1 MFKNKKITGVIS
13 ALIAILMTVC
23 IVTVGG
29 AFAYGDD
36 TVVINEINFPDETW
50 RTIIKEKYSSD
61 GKVLTKEDVAGVTFI
76 SVSADA
82 RAVFGEDA
90 DVQIA
95 NIKGIEKLTDLKT
108 LRCGYVG
115 LETLD
120 VSAMPQL
127 TELTCEGNELTDIN
141 LTNNQA
147 LKIFNCAGNE
157 FETINVS
164 NLTGLTRFECYANHL
179 TALDVSALKALETL
193 SCFNNQLTALD
204 VSQNTALTSLKCARN
219 HLTSLDLSAN
229 TALKNITNYNIGS
242 QTVDAKALIDNGYY
256 TVNININNYENI
268 VSSNAD
274 HIEDVGG
281 VDVVISGYDGQG
293 FITSDFSA
301 IKNGIDYYYKTTDAQ
316 SENMH
321 VHINAQRDF
330 HQVNYYMDAQMTELI
345 DSQIINTG
353 ENSTPPQITP
363 PMCKAFVNW
372 SESTDNIQEDKDVYA
387 VFEDAHKYAITS
399 FTNNIVTITCKTC
412 GDTFTVDFERIADS
426 RPGDEGYVDIIDYN
440 NDNIINGIDY
450 AYLLKNYK

>member
-23 IVTVGG
+23 VVTVGG

-219 HLTSLDLSAN
+219 HLTSLDLSSN

-242 QTVDAKALIDNGYY
+242 QIVDAKALIDNGYY

-412 GDTFTVDFERIADS
+412 RDTFTVDFERIADS